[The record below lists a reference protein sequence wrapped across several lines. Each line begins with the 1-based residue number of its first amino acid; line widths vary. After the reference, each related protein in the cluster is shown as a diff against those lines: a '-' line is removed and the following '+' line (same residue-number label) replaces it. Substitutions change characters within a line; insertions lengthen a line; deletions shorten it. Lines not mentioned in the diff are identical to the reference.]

1 MVESTTAGPSKS
13 KVDYVHDNI
22 EVFYE
27 EQPQMNQAARRQKID
42 RNIELLKSRQLA
54 AKHRRMAKGFAD
66 EKLRILQRFR
76 WPLVKYVREKALAE
90 KGAELAQQRWA
101 RVWLVLL
108 SAKQTMAKF
117 KRITSRLLAVR
128 RLDIA
133 KAVIA
138 VSMMRAW

>member
-1 MVESTTAGPSKS
+1 
-13 KVDYVHDNI
+13 
-22 EVFYE
+22 
-27 EQPQMNQAARRQKID
+27 
-42 RNIELLKSRQLA
+42 
-54 AKHRRMAKGFAD
+54 MAKGYAD

-108 SAKQTMAKF
+108 SAKETIAKF
-117 KRITSRLLAVR
+117 KRIMSRLLAVR

-138 VSMMRAW
+138 VSMMRTW

>member
-1 MVESTTAGPSKS
+1 MVESTSAGPGKS